1 MRQSQR
7 GTMGADS
14 DSDDYVLVGTPIE
27 QAAAR
32 HKAAAG
38 GPAGA
43 AVSRAPPVW
52 QQEATDEQGRR
63 RFHGAFTGGF
73 SAGYYNTVGSK
84 EGWAPSSFVSSRGAR
99 AGAGEAAKPDARAFM
114 DEDEQLEL
122 DARRNAVGTRAE
134 FDTAK
139 ALAEAQST
147 AEVHR
152 AVLDGARPSVLPGPV
167 PTDLVIVPVKESIG
181 TRLLRA
187 MGWRPGGAQPRRG
200 RGSAR
205 GPASAELAVPRV
217 QAALSALAAGE
228 EAVLAGEEAEA
239 HDAALFGVTVPEDCP
254 PEMAIDDEGDDS
266 AAAAAERMRRRR
278 RRWGALAGALADDA
292 DVEFPVAKLDT
303 HGLGYDPFSG
313 AEEFRAIKRRRQ
325 DETGQQQQQGGRGGG
340 RPSALRERGTA
351 FGVGV
356 FEAMD
361 DDIYGDGEPKGRRML
376 MSLPTVADEDGSD
389 EDQGPGRRA
398 AVLPALGSGPERLA
412 LKAPPPRDR
421 GAFGLDGFVR
431 ASTTEA
437 PQKHYPPPV
446 VPREFKPVHVFAQP
460 HTDVA
465 RSAAA
470 PGKPAVPPDAELVR
484 RCDTLAAFVARNG
497 PGFEALAR
505 QRQAKDPR
513 FSFLFNG
520 PGSEYYAWKKA
531 TLCNE
536 AAPAPRPEQRSRP
549 LTAVERG
556 HMLGEEPLAPGQQ
569 AASTATAPAVIPSR
583 DSVAQARARGI
594 ADSDRAALLSSMG
607 RTFVKEDSAAVAQAP
622 PPQYGL
628 QLSANRFATGGIEMG
643 GQPVAGAA
651 QPAPTGGQAAA
662 AATAADLPPVQRS
675 VDDWGPEPLLCKR
688 YGVPDPYKGRQRPAE
703 RRTFRTDTLA
713 LPATAQAEVEAAPK
727 FLGVVPASSDKQA
740 PTPEAGAPPAT
751 KERSDPRRQEAADEA
766 DDFFASMALPVTG
779 DAPPGLDAGVVVPVA
794 SVPAMADKPMDLFK
808 AIFEASDDE
817 EEDDAGDDA
826 EVDVAPPEGAR
837 MPNTQHGAAAH
848 DAALP
853 PQPTLPPAPL
863 SALATALAFAKELRA
878 AKRKSKKAEKERS
891 KHKHKKSRR
900 ERKRRAREE
909 KLKKYRRNSRSR
921 SGRHSSDTSSSP
933 DIQ

>member
-1 MRQSQR
+1 
-7 GTMGADS
+7 MGADS

-32 HKAAAG
+32 HKAAAAG
-38 GPAGA
+38 GPA
-43 AVSRAPPVW
+43 AVARAPPVW

-84 EGWAPSSFVSSRGAR
+84 EGWAPASFMSSRGAR
-99 AGAGEAAKPDARAFM
+99 AGAGEAKPDARAFM
-114 DEDEQLEL
+114 DEDEVQEL
-122 DARRNAVGTRAE
+122 NARRNAVGTRAE

-152 AVLDGARPSVLPGPV
+152 AVLDGARPAVLPGPV

-200 RGSAR
+200 RGTAR
-205 GPASAELAVPRV
+205 GPASAELAAPRV

-228 EAVLAGEEAEA
+228 EAVLAGDEAEA
-239 HDAALFGVTVPEDCP
+239 HDAVLFGVPPAEDAP
-254 PEMAIDDEGDDS
+254 AEMDDEGDD
-266 AAAAAERMRRRR
+266 AAAAAADRMCRRR

-292 DVEFPVAKLDT
+292 DVEFPAAKQDT

-325 DETGQQQQQGGRGGG
+325 DETGQQQQGGRGGG
-340 RPSALRERGTA
+340 RPAALRERGTA

-361 DDIYGDGEPKGRRML
+361 DDIYGDGEPQGRRML

-398 AVLPALGSGPERLA
+398 AVLPALGAGPERLA

-446 VPREFKPVHVFAQP
+446 VPRDFKPLHVFAQP
-460 HTDVA
+460 HIDVA
-465 RSAAA
+465 RGAAA
-470 PGKPAVPPDAELVR
+470 PGKPAVPADAELVR

-520 PGSEYYAWKKA
+520 PGSEYYAWKRA

-556 HMLGEEPLAPGQQ
+556 HLLGEEPLAPGQQ
-569 AASTATAPAVIPSR
+569 AASGAAAPAVIPSR
-583 DSVAQARARGI
+583 DSIAQARARGI

-607 RTFVKEDSAAVAQAP
+607 RTFVKEDSATAAQAP

-651 QPAPTGGQAAA
+651 RPAPSGGQAAA
-662 AATAADLPPVQRS
+662 AAATTAADLPPVQRS
-675 VDDWGPEPLLCKR
+675 IDDWGPEPLLCKR
-688 YGVPDPYKGRQRPAE
+688 FGVPDPYKGRQRPAE

-740 PTPEAGAPPAT
+740 PPEEAAPPAA
-751 KERSDPRRQEAADEA
+751 KERSEPRRQETAATAADEA
-766 DDFFASMALPVTG
+766 DDFFASLALHATG
-779 DAPPGLDAGVVVPVA
+779 DAPPGLDVRVAPPVA
-794 SVPAMADKPMDLFK
+794 SVPTMADKPMDLFK
-808 AIFEASDDE
+808 AIFEASDDDEDDDVGDAE
-817 EEDDAGDDA
+817 EEPDG
-826 EVDVAPPEGAR
+826 GH
-837 MPNTQHGAAAH
+837 MPNAQHVQQPVPSAQAQHGAAAH
-848 DAALP
+848 AAAPP
-853 PQPTLPPAPL
+853 PQLPTLPPAPL
-863 SALATALAFAKELRA
+863 SALAAFAKELKA
-878 AKRKSKKAEKERS
+878 AKHKSKKEKKS
-891 KHKHKKSRR
+891 KHKHKRDKGDKKSKKH
-900 ERKRRAREE
+900 KRR
-909 KLKKYRRNSRSR
+909 SRSR
-921 SGRHSSDTSSSP
+921 SGGSSDTDSSG
-933 DIQ
+933 D

>member
-1 MRQSQR
+1 
-7 GTMGADS
+7 MGANS

-32 HKAAAG
+32 HKAAAAAG
-38 GPAGA
+38 GPA

-52 QQEATDEQGRR
+52 QQAATDEQGRR

-84 EGWAPSSFVSSRGAR
+84 EGWTPSSFVSSRSARVGAD
-99 AGAGEAAKPDARAFM
+99 AKPDARAFM

-139 ALAEAQST
+139 AAAEAQST
-147 AEVHR
+147 AEGHR
-152 AVLDGARPSVLPGPV
+152 AVLDGARPAAVPGPV
-167 PTDLVIVPVKESIG
+167 PSELVVVPVTESIG

-187 MGWRPGGAQPRRG
+187 MGWRPGGAQLRRS
-200 RGSAR
+200 RGVAD
-205 GPASAELAVPRV
+205 GPAAAARAAPRV
-217 QAALSALAAGE
+217 QAALSALLAGE
-228 EAVLAGEEAEA
+228 EAVLAGDEAEA
-239 HDAALFGVTVPEDCP
+239 HDAVLFGVPVTDDSHPDQ
-254 PEMAIDDEGDDS
+254 ADEGDD
-266 AAAAAERMRRRR
+266 AAAAAADRMRRRR

-325 DETGQQQQQGGRGGG
+325 DEAGHGGRGGG
-340 RPSALRERGTA
+340 RAGHTALRERGTA

-356 FEAMD
+356 FEAAD
-361 DDIYGDGEPKGRRML
+361 DDIYGDGEPQGRRML
-376 MSLPTVADEDGSD
+376 MSLPTVADDDASD
-389 EDQGPGRRA
+389 EDQAPGRRA
-398 AVLPALGSGPERLA
+398 AVLPALGAAPERLA

-431 ASTTEA
+431 ASATEA

-446 VPREFKPVHVFAQP
+446 VPRDFKPVHVFAQP
-460 HTDVA
+460 YVD
-465 RSAAA
+465 AAA
-470 PGKPAVPPDAELVR
+470 HARGASTPGKPAVPADGELVR

-520 PGSEYYAWKKA
+520 PGSEYYAWKRA

-556 HMLGEEPLAPGQQ
+556 QLLGEEPLAGQPG
-569 AASTATAPAVIPSR
+569 ASAAPAVIPSR
-583 DSVAQARARGI
+583 DAAAQARARGI

-607 RTFVKEDSAAVAQAP
+607 RTFVKEDSAAAP
-622 PPQYGL
+622 PAPPLQYGL

-651 QPAPTGGQAAA
+651 RPTGGQSASGV
-662 AATAADLPPVQRS
+662 ATSAADLPPVQRS

-688 YGVPDPYKGRQRPAE
+688 FGVPDPYKGRQRPVE

-713 LPATAQAEVEAAPK
+713 LPATAQAEAEAAPK
-727 FLGVVPASSDKQA
+727 FLLGAAPASEQQA
-740 PTPEAGAPPAT
+740 PAPPAAGAPPAVAKDRGT
-751 KERSDPRRQEAADEA
+751 TVQQETAATAADEA
-766 DDFFASMALPVTG
+766 DDFFASLAPPTGAG
-779 DAPPGLDAGVVVPVA
+779 DAAAVPDASVAPPVA
-794 SVPAMADKPMDLFK
+794 SVPTIADRPMDLFK
-808 AIFEASDDE
+808 AIFEASDDDDN
-817 EEDDAGDDA
+817 DDAGDVEEDT
-826 EVDVAPPEGAR
+826 APPEGGR
-837 MPNTQHGAAAH
+837 MPTAQQQMQQQVPAAQAQHAAAAH
-848 DAALP
+848 PTAQP
-853 PQPTLPPAPL
+853 PQQPPLPPAPL
-863 SALATALAFAKELRA
+863 SALAAFAKELKA
-878 AKRKSKKAEKERS
+878 AKHKSKEKKRK
-891 KHKHKKSRR
+891 KHKSRDKGKQDKGKHKKKH
-900 ERKRRAREE
+900 KRR
-909 KLKKYRRNSRSR
+909 SRSR
-921 SGRHSSDTSSSP
+921 SGDSSDTDSSGE
-933 DIQ
+933 

>member
-1 MRQSQR
+1 
-7 GTMGADS
+7 MGADS

-32 HKAAAG
+32 HKAAAAG
-38 GPAGA
+38 GPA
-43 AVSRAPPVW
+43 AVARAPPVW

-84 EGWAPSSFVSSRGAR
+84 EGWAPASFVSSRGAR
-99 AGAGEAAKPDARAFM
+99 ADAGEAKPDARAFM
-114 DEDEQLEL
+114 DEDEVLEL

-152 AVLDGARPSVLPGPV
+152 AVLDGARPAVLPGPV

-200 RGSAR
+200 RGTAG
-205 GPASAELAVPRV
+205 GPASAELAAPRV

-228 EAVLAGEEAEA
+228 EAVLAGDEAEA
-239 HDAALFGVTVPEDCP
+239 HDAVLFGVPIAEDVPADLHE
-254 PEMAIDDEGDDS
+254 DEGDD
-266 AAAAAERMRRRR
+266 AAAAAADRMRRRR

-325 DETGQQQQQGGRGGG
+325 DEAGRQQQGGRGGG
-340 RPSALRERGTA
+340 RPVALRERGTA

-356 FEAMD
+356 FETMD
-361 DDIYGDGEPKGRRML
+361 DDIYGDGEPQGRHML

-398 AVLPALGSGPERLA
+398 AVLPALGAGPERLA

-446 VPREFKPVHVFAQP
+446 VPRDFKPVHVFAQP
-460 HTDVA
+460 HIDAA

-505 QRQAKDPR
+505 QRQAKDAR

-520 PGSEYYAWKKA
+520 PGSEYYAWKRA
-531 TLCNE
+531 ILCNE

-556 HMLGEEPLAPGQQ
+556 HLLGEEPLAPGQQ
-569 AASTATAPAVIPSR
+569 AASAAPAPAVIPSR

-622 PPQYGL
+622 QPQYGL

-643 GQPVAGAA
+643 GQPVAGTAR
-651 QPAPTGGQAAA
+651 PAPSGSQAATAAAAA
-662 AATAADLPPVQRS
+662 AATAAADLPPVQRS
-675 VDDWGPEPLLCKR
+675 IDDWGPEPLLCKR
-688 YGVPDPYKGRQRPAE
+688 FGVPDPYKGRQRPAE

-727 FLGVVPASSDKQA
+727 FLGVVPAFSYKQTLLEESA
-740 PTPEAGAPPAT
+740 PVA
-751 KERSDPRRQEAADEA
+751 KERSEPRGQETAATAADEA
-766 DDFFASMALPVTG
+766 DDFFASLALPATG
-779 DAPPGLDAGVVVPVA
+779 DAPPGLDARMAPPVA
-794 SVPAMADKPMDLFK
+794 SAPAIADKPMDLFK
-808 AIFEASDDE
+808 AIFEASDDDE
-817 EEDDAGDDA
+817 GDDAGDDD
-826 EVDVAPPEGAR
+826 EETDGGR
-837 MPNTQHGAAAH
+837 MTTAQQQSKPAVQAQHGAAAH
-848 DAALP
+848 AAAPP
-853 PQPTLPPAPL
+853 PQLPTLPPAPL
-863 SALATALAFAKELRA
+863 SALAAFAKELKA
-878 AKRKSKKAEKERS
+878 AKHKSKKEKKS
-891 KHKHKKSRR
+891 KHKHKRDKGDKKSKHK
-900 ERKRRAREE
+900 RKRR
-909 KLKKYRRNSRSR
+909 SRSR
-921 SGRHSSDTSSSP
+921 SGGSSDTDSSGE
-933 DIQ
+933 